1 MDGPAAAAGDRVV
14 STSARRAVC
23 LAAVLAI
30 GTSCAGARNSLNTT
44 ASPCFRALAAADDAV
59 HRKGRLVGV
68 RLVETEDL
76 AQKVPEAAALGHQKL
91 CGVAYRDD
99 FTSGEVSGA
108 TPGHTGHYALVLVD
122 RSQRVIASFLLDE
135 LPIRFT
141 HRV

>member
-1 MDGPAAAAGDRVV
+1 V
-14 STSARRAVC
+14 STFGCRTAC
-23 LAAVLAI
+23 LAALLAI
-30 GTSCAGARNSLNTT
+30 STSCAGARNSLNTT

-76 AQKVPEAAALGHQKL
+76 VHRVPEAAALGRQRL

-99 FTSGEVSGA
+99 FTSGEVIGA
-108 TPGHTGHYALVLVD
+108 EPGHTGRYALVLVD
-122 RSQRVIASFLLDE
+122 RSQRVIASFVLDE
-135 LPIRFT
+135 LPMRFT